1 MSQNPNDPSRPTSTQ
16 GPPPGG
22 YGAPAPYPAAPA
34 APPAQ
39 AAQAAQ
45 YGLPP
50 SDPSSPEMRA
60 LKERIGMLQKLYLFL
75 FLGSLGILVASYT
88 IGIPPIGHV
97 AWALTLGGAV
107 ITRIKRQGL
116 VNQYNAAL
124 AGGRPAP
131 LT

>member
-1 MSQNPNDPSRPTSTQ
+1 MSQNPNDPFHPPGHQ

-22 YGAPAPYPAAPA
+22 YGAPAPYSPAPA
-34 APPAQ
+34 PPH
-39 AAQAAQ
+39 
-45 YGLPP
+45 YGPPP

-60 LKERIGMLQKLYLFL
+60 LKDRIDMMQKLYLFL

-88 IGIPPIGHV
+88 VGIPPIGHV
-97 AWALTLGGAV
+97 AWAVTLGGAV

-116 VNQYNAAL
+116 VNRYNAAL